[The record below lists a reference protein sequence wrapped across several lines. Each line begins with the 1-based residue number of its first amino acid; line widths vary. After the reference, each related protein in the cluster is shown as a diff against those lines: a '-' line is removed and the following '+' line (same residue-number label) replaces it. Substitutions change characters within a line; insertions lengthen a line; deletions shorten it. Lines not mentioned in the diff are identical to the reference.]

1 MDERVLN
8 MLRPVSPDQP
18 WVMSVA
24 NENIVKKYLPN
35 QSEPIFK
42 NISFVSKQVC
52 TLIINEKDTL
62 VINPDLGL
70 EMNNSF
76 KYIYSLQIVEDGIE
90 YYFLAG
96 Y

>member
-1 MDERVLN
+1 MGEKLFN
-8 MLRPVSPDQP
+8 HLRPVSPNQP
-18 WVMSVA
+18 WVVSVA
-24 NENIVKKYLPN
+24 NENIVAKYLPD

-42 NISFVSKQVC
+42 NISFISKQVC
-52 TLIINEKDTL
+52 TLIVNEKEKL

-70 EMNNSF
+70 EMDTGF
-76 KYIYSLQIVEDGIE
+76 KYIYNLQIEEDGIE